1 MKVLYIYKDY
11 YPVLGGIENHIKM
24 LAEGLTRR
32 GYQVQ
37 VLVTNTSPKTVTEE
51 INGVPVIKAGCPF
64 RVSGAPISPALYAW
78 LHRLEPDIAHLHF
91 PNPPGELGQLFFGR
105 SRRFVLTYHS
115 DVVRQKYLLRVYKPF
130 LWQILAR
137 ADVITVSNPQYVE
150 TSPYLRPFADKCTV
164 IHHGQDLS
172 RFANYDPNHIAAI
185 RARHTPV
192 PAQVQATTP
201 TCAEGTAELCRS
213 VCRKESPFN
222 SPSDVVYP
230 RPLLLFVGRLR
241 YYKGLEVLIESM
253 RDIEA
258 HLLVVGNGPMRQE
271 WEALTAE
278 LALTDRVTFLG
289 HIPEAELPAYYQA
302 CDLFILPST
311 HRSETWGA
319 VQIEAMA
326 CEKAVVCTELG
337 TGTSYVNLHGET
349 GLVVPPRDSAA
360 LARAINQLLADPDL
374 RHRLG
379 EGGRRRAEREFSKER
394 MIEETIALY
403 EGLLSNGR

>member
-1 MKVLYIYKDY
+1 MRILYVYKDY

-24 LAEGLTRR
+24 LAEGLTER

-37 VLVTNTSPKTVTEE
+37 VLVTNTSPQTVTEE

-64 RVSGAPISPALYAW
+64 RISGAPISPALYAW
-78 LHRLEPDIAHLHF
+78 LRRLEPDIAHLHF

-115 DVVRQKYLLRVYKPF
+115 DVVRQKVLLKVYKPF
-130 LWQILAR
+130 LWRVLSR
-137 ADVITVSNPQYVE
+137 ADAITVSNPRYIE
-150 TSPYLRPFADKCTV
+150 TSPYLSPFADKCTV
-164 IHHGQDLS
+164 IHHGQDLT
-172 RFANYDPNHIAAI
+172 RFAHPDPNQACTEQSERVAAI
-185 RARHTPV
+185 RARYT
-192 PAQVQATTP
+192 TTP
-201 TCAEGTAELCRS
+201 
-213 VCRKESPFN
+213 KSPFN
-222 SPSDVVYP
+222 SP

-241 YYKGLEVLIESM
+241 YYKGLEVLIEAM

-258 HLLVVGNGPMRQE
+258 HLLIVGDGPMHQE
-271 WEALTAE
+271 WEALTVE
-278 LALTDRVTFLG
+278 LALTEQVTFLG
-289 HIPEAELPAYYQA
+289 HIPDAELPAYYQA
-302 CDLFILPST
+302 CNVFVLPST

-326 CEKAVVCTELG
+326 CGKPVVCTELG

-360 LARAINQLLADPDL
+360 LAQAINQLLADPDL
-374 RHRLG
+374 RRRLG
-379 EGGRRRAEREFSKER
+379 EKGQQRAEQEFSKEV
-394 MIEETIALY
+394 MIEETAALY